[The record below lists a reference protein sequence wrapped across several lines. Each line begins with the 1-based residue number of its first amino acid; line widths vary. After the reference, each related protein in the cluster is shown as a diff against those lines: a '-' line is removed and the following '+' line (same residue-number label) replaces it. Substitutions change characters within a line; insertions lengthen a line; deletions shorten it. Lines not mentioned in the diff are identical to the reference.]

1 MTGQDNSQAR
11 AKDEHSECVWE
22 ETIRAAKSSGRARPE
37 VSRGGAPGVVC
48 GRVDSTFPSGAAST
62 PLHRHLVPGG
72 YFVLQAEFFY
82 CAIYLAGGRGL
93 YQVCVCIP

>member
-1 MTGQDNSQAR
+1 
-11 AKDEHSECVWE
+11 
-22 ETIRAAKSSGRARPE
+22 
-37 VSRGGAPGVVC
+37 VVC